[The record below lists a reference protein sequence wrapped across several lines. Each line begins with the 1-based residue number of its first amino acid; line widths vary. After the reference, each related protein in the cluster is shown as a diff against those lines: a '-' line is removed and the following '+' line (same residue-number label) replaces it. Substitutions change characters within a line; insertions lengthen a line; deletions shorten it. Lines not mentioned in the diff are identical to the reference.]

1 MGADGTHWELPEC
14 DQSDASLLTTPVCT
28 FNIHNFVDE
37 DKGNLAEGDLIQFRV
52 AAVNEIETGEWSEY
66 NTTGPVISTLPA
78 KLSAVV
84 TSNFG
89 TNIVV
94 SWNEPT
100 DSGSPITGYH
110 VLFLSTEVSMPEVA
124 EYCDPTD
131 PTVVTGRTCTFPM
144 SLFATTSGWSLI
156 ADGEVIPFSVAATNE
171 FG

>member
-14 DQSDASLLTTPVCT
+14 DRSDASLLTTPVCT
-28 FNIHNFVDE
+28 FNIHDFVDE
-37 DKGNLAEGDLIQFRV
+37 DKGDLAEGDLIQFRV

-100 DSGSPITGYH
+100 DSGSTITQYH
-110 VLFLSTEVSMPEVA
+110 VLFPSTEVSMPEVA
-124 EYCDPTD
+124 PEAIALDNATSKSQFDTTMAPSNALVD
-131 PTVVTGRTCTFPM
+131 DSAF
-144 SLFATTSGWSLI
+144 FASENTPDSSSSEWW
-156 ADGEVIPFSVAATNE
+156 
-171 FG
+171 